1 MKVSIIGAGY
11 VGVITGIGFAY
22 MGHEVLVMD
31 HDENK
36 ICNLKKGQVPFFEN
50 GAEDAIRE
58 QCFENRLNFTS
69 NIKELIDYAELIFI
83 CVGTPSMPDGSAD
96 LSAVESIARSIAE
109 YAMSYKCLVEKSTV
123 PAGTFKWI
131 QRTLRLYS
139 KSSLECD
146 VASNPEFLKEG
157 SALEDFLNPDRIV
170 IGTNT
175 DRARDLLL
183 ELYRNVECP
192 KITSDI
198 ETAELIKHASNS
210 FLAMKISYAN
220 MIADLCEKV
229 GADIRMVTL
238 GMGLDTRIGK
248 QFLGAGFGYG
258 GSCFPKDTRALAH
271 MAESVGLKFSLLEE
285 VTKINQY
292 RVEHIF
298 RKIQTALWAVRDK
311 KITVLGLAFKPGTDD
326 VRESPSLILIERLV
340 DQGALI
346 SAYDPRAMSTARL
359 ALSQKAKVN
368 VDFASDVYEAMVDSH
383 LLVIATE
390 WPEFYDIVPDKIFGL
405 MKTPIIVDARNM
417 LVDIDWENR
426 GFEYYPV
433 GIGLKGDLK

>member
-210 FLAMKISYAN
+210 FLAMKISPHW
-220 MIADLCEKV
+220 
-229 GADIRMVTL
+229 
-238 GMGLDTRIGK
+238 
-248 QFLGAGFGYG
+248 F
-258 GSCFPKDTRALAH
+258 
-271 MAESVGLKFSLLEE
+271 
-285 VTKINQY
+285 
-292 RVEHIF
+292 
-298 RKIQTALWAVRDK
+298 
-311 KITVLGLAFKPGTDD
+311 
-326 VRESPSLILIERLV
+326 
-340 DQGALI
+340 
-346 SAYDPRAMSTARL
+346 
-359 ALSQKAKVN
+359 
-368 VDFASDVYEAMVDSH
+368 
-383 LLVIATE
+383 
-390 WPEFYDIVPDKIFGL
+390 
-405 MKTPIIVDARNM
+405 
-417 LVDIDWENR
+417 
-426 GFEYYPV
+426 
-433 GIGLKGDLK
+433 